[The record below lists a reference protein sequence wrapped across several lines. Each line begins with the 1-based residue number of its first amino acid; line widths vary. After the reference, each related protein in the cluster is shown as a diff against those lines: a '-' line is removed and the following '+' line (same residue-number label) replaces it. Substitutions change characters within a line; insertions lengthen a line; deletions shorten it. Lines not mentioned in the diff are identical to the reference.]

1 LGVVLWTY
9 LLLLLR
15 VGGGKE
21 LKGVRWNASTS
32 SHHGGE
38 LLGDKILGVAI
49 ENVIV
54 LHAPLLMVAMGEF

>member
-1 LGVVLWTY
+1 LGVVHWTY

-21 LKGVRWNASTS
+21 LKGVRNASTS
-32 SHHGGE
+32 SRHGGE

-54 LHAPLLMVAMGEF
+54 LRAPLLMVAMGEF